1 MSVCKTEKP
10 LRRSTPPSAVLF
22 DLGNTLAAYYRR
34 DEFPP
39 ILERA
44 VDNVLAE
51 LRARGI
57 VTVDRD
63 FALASAA
70 AENRE
75 ASDFRVTPM
84 AERLARIFGLSPN
97 DAASDA
103 LCERFLEPVF
113 AIARVYEDA
122 VPVLTRLRAAGF
134 RTAIVSNAP
143 WGSPSALWRRE
154 LTRLGLLQL
163 VDAAVLCGD
172 VGWRKPARQIFIHA
186 AGELGVDCRQCVFVG
201 DEIQWDIE
209 GSKAVGMRPVL
220 IDRDDRHRGL
230 RGERIR
236 DLRGV
241 LKYCAVA

>member
-10 LRRSTPPSAVLF
+10 LRRFTPPSAVLF

-34 DEFPP
+34 DEFQP

-44 VDNVLAE
+44 VDNILAE
-51 LRARGI
+51 LRGRSI
-57 VTVDRD
+57 VTVERVS
-63 FALASAA
+63 ALASAA

-84 AERLARIFGLSPN
+84 AERLERIFGLSP
-97 DAASDA
+97 DVAVTDV
-103 LCERFLEPVF
+103 LCERFLDPVF
-113 AIARVYEDA
+113 AIARVYDDA
-122 VPVLTRLRAAGF
+122 VPVLTQLREAGF

-143 WGSPSALWRRE
+143 WGSPSGPWRRE
-154 LTRLGLLQL
+154 LQRLGLLDL

-172 VGWRKPARQIFIHA
+172 VGWRKPARQIFVHA

-201 DEIQWDIE
+201 DELQWDVE

-220 IDRDDRHRGL
+220 LDRDGRHRGF

-241 LKYCAVA
+241 LRYCAGV

>member
-10 LRRSTPPSAVLF
+10 LRRAAPPSAVLF

-34 DEFPP
+34 DEFQP

-51 LRARGI
+51 LRTRGI

-63 FALASAA
+63 SALASAA

-75 ASDFRVTPM
+75 ASDCRVTPM
-84 AERLARIFGLSPN
+84 AERLVRIFGLAQ
-97 DAASDA
+97 DEALTDA

-113 AIARVYEDA
+113 AVARVYEDT
-122 VPVLTRLRAAGF
+122 VPVLTRLRAAGY

-143 WGSPSALWRRE
+143 WGSPSAPWRRE
-154 LTRLGLLQL
+154 LTRLGLLSL
-163 VDAAVLCGD
+163 VDTAVFCGD

-186 AGELGVDCRQCVFVG
+186 AAELGVDCRQCVFVG
-201 DEIQWDIE
+201 DEIQWDVE
-209 GSKAVGMRPVL
+209 GSKGVGMQPVL

-241 LKYCAVA
+241 LKYCAGA